1 MPHGKE
7 KHMRTEV
14 LKRAGGSGGAGRR
27 MHGPAR
33 RAVAWPVL
41 LLVAAV
47 AMLAAGCAPRT
58 APWNPVSRELV
69 LYYPTTV
76 TVPQEYVPA
85 GTLRVVVE
93 GKGDVATIRPRD
105 ILETRVFT
113 AEGAVLLAQRLVKT
127 DRVYRFRY
135 LGGVKSEQWGLEWR
149 TAEYV
154 LDTALPDREYEQ
166 YVLYLH
172 SMGVVLPRMVKVR
185 VLDRLASDFILLR
198 MVTLEYEPV
207 PQETLEAKGIGNVG
221 DVGGKPAPAPAPV
234 PAPAT
239 EDSAASQGTG
249 YGHLKPVPP
258 FSRMYDQELYHD
270 NRRINGDSFFW
281 F

>member
-1 MPHGKE
+1 MH
-7 KHMRTEV
+7 TEV
-14 LKRAGGSGGAGRR
+14 LKQAGGSGAGWRGYGPVRR
-27 MHGPAR
+27 E
-33 RAVAWPVL
+33 VAWLVL
-41 LLVAAV
+41 LLAAV

-69 LYYPTTV
+69 LYHPTTV

-85 GTLRVVVE
+85 GTLGVVVE

-113 AEGAVLLAQRLVKT
+113 AEGSVLLAQRLVKT

-135 LGGVKSEQWGLEWR
+135 LGGMKSEQWGLEWR

-172 SMGVVLPRMVKVR
+172 RVGVVLPRMVKVR

-207 PQETLEAKGIGNVG
+207 PQETLEAKGIGST
-221 DVGGKPAPAPAPV
+221 GGTPAGVPPSAP
-234 PAPAT
+234 
-239 EDSAASQGTG
+239 EGSAASQGVA

-258 FSRMYDQELYHD
+258 FSRMYDQELSQD
-270 NRRINGDSFFW
+270 NRRISGDSFFW